1 MKDARRLDVVLHS
14 ATGLKK
20 VSASKMAV
28 FAVAWIEP
36 SVRVPSPANVKA
48 HGTNP
53 VWNTTISLSLEERT
67 IAHGMYLNIEL
78 LGHGL
83 VSTRRIGFVSVN
95 MTNIFQEGSKG
106 AAVHSHFLA
115 HPVNPIPSNHH
126 QFSNNF
132 FSPFLPS
139 SHAVHKKINHELLVI
154 HRCGHDLRSEACAHF
169 NIFSSKCW

>member
-1 MKDARRLDVVLHS
+1 VRIWRPRLGEMKDARRLDVVLHS

-78 LGHGL
+78 LGH
-83 VSTRRIGFVSVN
+83 
-95 MTNIFQEGSKG
+95 
-106 AAVHSHFLA
+106 
-115 HPVNPIPSNHH
+115 PVNPSPSNHH